1 MQGNVTS
8 AKRSKCKETCQT
20 ISTWFSY
27 IVFLNNMLV
36 KEVITIATKSRDV
49 ITCVQQ
55 IKSYL
60 AKTNAKTN
68 VK

>member
-1 MQGNVTS
+1 MQKEAS
-8 AKRSKCKETCQT
+8 AKRHVKPSLPGFH
-20 ISTWFSY
+20 ILF
-27 IVFLNNMLV
+27 FLNNMLV